1 MEKIPPLL
9 TLEPLSSL
17 EKDPHFDYCK
27 GETEDDERSLLAT
40 VIEGALEQLGS
51 LIDGGRVAREEAI
64 QSYTYFC
71 CLFPISGPFSVHF
84 WALFLDLLGFNE
96 LKHTVFC
103 QSHCKTMKQIGLYV
117 PFRTLFSVLSLIP
130 LN

>member
-1 MEKIPPLL
+1 MLGHPLKR
-9 TLEPLSSL
+9 TLCQSSG
-17 EKDPHFDYCK
+17 K

-71 CLFPISGPFSVHF
+71 CFFPISGPFSGAFFGHF
-84 WALFLDLLGFNE
+84 F
-96 LKHTVFC
+96 
-103 QSHCKTMKQIGLYV
+103 
-117 PFRTLFSVLSLIP
+117 
-130 LN
+130 